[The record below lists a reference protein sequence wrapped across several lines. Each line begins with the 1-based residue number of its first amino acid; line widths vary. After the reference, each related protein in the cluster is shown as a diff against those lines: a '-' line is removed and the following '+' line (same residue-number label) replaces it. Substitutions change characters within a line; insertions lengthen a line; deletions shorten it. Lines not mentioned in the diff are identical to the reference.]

1 MTQPDRE
8 MLKRFAARYIWWKTP
23 EEAVEMPERIVAQV
37 MDIGDFDD
45 VQELAEAVG
54 DEYLRH
60 VIADAEA
67 GMFSGKSWAY
77 WHYRLGL
84 AKSGETIRMRERRVA

>member
-23 EEAVEMPERIVAQV
+23 EEAMEMPERIVAQV

-45 VQELAEAVG
+45 VRELAEAVG
-54 DEYLRH
+54 DEYLRR
-60 VIADAEA
+60 VIANAEA

-84 AKSGETIRMRERRVA
+84 AKAGETIATRERRVA

>member
-1 MTQPDRE
+1 
-8 MLKRFAARYIWWKTP
+8 
-23 EEAVEMPERIVAQV
+23 MPERVVAQV

-45 VQELAEAVG
+45 ARALAEAVG

-60 VIADAEA
+60 VITHAEA
-67 GMFSGKSWAY
+67 GMFSRRSWVY

-84 AKSGETIRMRERRVA
+84 ANPGDVIAMADRRVV